1 MRIKI
6 NNKKYIVNFGET
18 VLDVCRREGIPIS
31 TLCAF
36 EELLRGAVCRLC
48 LVETNK
54 TDRLVTSCTTKVCD
68 GLEVITESEKI
79 QKARRINLELLWADH
94 AGKCSTCKKNR
105 ICELQKLAEEYK
117 IENFHFV
124 PRKSEMTDMEEQK
137 LLYDNWSRVVVENE
151 NPCISRNSELCIECR
166 RCINVCPERKFGFNY
181 RAGDVVVGTPYE
193 NVLECSFCGECVRA
207 CPTGALTDQNNF
219 VKIIE
224 ELDDLKKFSVA
235 VMDFAMEEKIGKQV
249 EDISSE
255 KDLDKLLFN
264 LGFEK
269 IIKLTRKDQGDEDE
283 IIKNIKTEYAKKEK
297 INPEN
302 IRTFFISTK
311 IYKKAKKNEYLNYV
325 LSEREIARLV
335 RDKNKIVAGKLK
347 IKT

>member
-1 MRIKI
+1 MQINI
-6 NNKKYIVNFGET
+6 NNKKYTVNLGET
-18 VLDVCRREGIPIS
+18 VLDVCRREGISIP

-36 EELLRGAVCRLC
+36 EDLLRGAVCRLC

-68 GLEVITESEKI
+68 DLEVITESEKI

-94 AGKCSTCKKNR
+94 AGKCYTCKKNQM
-105 ICELQKLAEEYK
+105 CELQKLAQEYK

-124 PRKSEMTDMEEQK
+124 PRKGEITDSEEQD
-137 LLYDNWSRVVVENE
+137 LLRDNWSRVVVESE
-151 NPCISRNSELCIECR
+151 NPCIARNSELCIECR
-166 RCINVCPERKFGFNY
+166 RCINICPEHKFGFNY

-193 NVLECSFCGECVRA
+193 NVLDCSFCGECVRV
-207 CPTGALTDQNNF
+207 CPTGALTDQNDF
-219 VKIIE
+219 AKIIE

-235 VMDFAMEEKIGKQV
+235 VVDFAMEEKIIEQIKN
-249 EDISSE
+249 ISSE
-255 KDLDKLLFN
+255 RDLDELLFG

-269 IIKLTRKDQGDEDE
+269 IIKLTKKDQGDEDE

-297 INPEN
+297 FNIEN
-302 IRTFFISTK
+302 IRTFFISAK
-311 IYKKAKKNEYLNYV
+311 IYKKAQRSEYLNYA
-325 LSEREIARLV
+325 LSGREIARLV

-347 IKT
+347 IKV